1 MSTTKAVSST
11 NAGATPKATRKQKG
25 AASNSNCSSSIR
37 CFKCQGLG
45 HIASECPNCKI
56 ISLVEE
62 VDEEAL
68 DENWQSE
75 DEEPKFDEEITYAD
89 QGESLVIWR
98 SLNTTYVAEDNWL

>member
-11 NAGATPKATRKQKG
+11 NVGVTPLATRKQER
-25 AASNSNCSSSIR
+25 AASSSNRSSSIR

-45 HIASECPNCKI
+45 HIASECPNRKI

-75 DEEPKFDEEITYAD
+75 DE
-89 QGESLVIWR
+89 
-98 SLNTTYVAEDNWL
+98 